1 MTKNALLSRYDA
13 LLSDLDG
20 VVYAGPFA
28 IEGAPEALNR
38 AEEELNVP
46 VIFVTNNA
54 SRSVESVAEHL
65 RELGVHT
72 RAGRVVSS
80 AQAGA
85 ALLAQHV
92 PAGSKV
98 LVTGTEALA
107 DCVRAVGLEA
117 RHPVTAPSS
126 QP

>member
-1 MTKNALLSRYDA
+1 MTTTALLARYDA

-54 SRSVESVAEHL
+54 SRW
-65 RELGVHT
+65 
-72 RAGRVVSS
+72 
-80 AQAGA
+80 
-85 ALLAQHV
+85 
-92 PAGSKV
+92 
-98 LVTGTEALA
+98 
-107 DCVRAVGLEA
+107 
-117 RHPVTAPSS
+117 
-126 QP
+126 

>member
-1 MTKNALLSRYDA
+1 MTTTALLAHYDA

-65 RELGVHT
+65 RNLGVHT
-72 RAGRVVSS
+72 RAERIVSS

-85 ALLAQHV
+85 KLLAQQI
-92 PAGSKV
+92 PADYRHRGPRR
-98 LVTGTEALA
+98 LCARRRLGT
-107 DCVRAVGLEA
+107 RSH
-117 RHPVTAPSS
+117 RS
-126 QP
+126 